1 MVLTRVTFAAGALL
15 TLVALADGFLSGYG
29 VIAAVGPLVLAALAG
44 IQLAMRRPN
53 PMLLMLAAEALVL
66 TLSDDTL
73 YLAIAF
79 SVTSVGLALVVPFMR
94 RPQIWFYG
102 AAASALW
109 LGQLAVIPSADR
121 GSYVRIMGAQ
131 LVLFLLAAG
140 GLVFL
145 ARSRQNAEVRYQ
157 RIFDQ
162 APTSLWLE
170 DFTEAGV
177 WLDSLRADGV
187 NDITAYLAEHPD
199 EVRRAAGLVK
209 VIDINRKG
217 VELIDAD
224 DRESVMGRID
234 PAHIDDDALAAWIS
248 QFEAIWEGRPSIS
261 KEVAGLTVRGGR
273 IDGVV
278 YWSAAE
284 RDGQLDLANV
294 IVSIADVSNLKG
306 TERALAES
314 NGLMNGVAEALARFI
329 GGASPGDALEH
340 LLATFIDLSES
351 DGGYVAEV
359 VVGAEAD
366 YAIPRW
372 RVVGRIDTDRAA
384 RLTDAVV
391 SSGGRVQLDRAGEG
405 PGYVAMPLWWQSEI
419 VGVVAIAT
427 ALDRKGDITGRLGPV
442 FATAS
447 NIIHAQRVEDG
458 RLDAE
463 RRLRQ
468 NEERLRRLVTSAPVM
483 LLAVDVDGTI
493 TFVDGQVLEQIG
505 SDAGDLVGTNV
516 LEWPGLGD
524 DGAAAFAAARRGD
537 EVSTSAQ
544 IAERSF
550 DVGLSPLRG
559 AAGEVSGII
568 AVAHD
573 VTGSAEVEAAL
584 ARNEERFRLLLQNM
598 SDLTFMLDR
607 RGRIAYIT
615 PSVER
620 MLGYRPDELSGVRS
634 LAQLLHPD
642 DADGVLRM
650 GADAPSGATVG
661 PLEYRLKHRDGTWRC
676 VEATGTNLTDRPP
689 LYAWV
694 VNAHDVTDRKRS
706 EAQLRRAKE
715 VAEAATQ
722 AKSEFLANM
731 SHEIRTPMNAILGMT
746 ELTLGTDLTTEQ
758 REYLGTARSAVDS
771 LLALINDILD
781 LSKIEAGRIEIASL
795 PFSLRDAL
803 AETIRT
809 LVIKAA
815 EKGVELRYQLDAGV
829 PDSVVGDPGRLRQV
843 LFNLVG
849 NAVKF
854 TNDGEV
860 SIQVSAVEVAEDAAA
875 LHFAVRDT
883 GVGIP
888 EGKLETIF
896 DAFTQVDGST
906 TRRFGGT
913 GLGLTIVDQLVDAM
927 GGRVWA
933 ESEVGLGSTFHF
945 TVRLG
950 RQDGA
955 TIAALPAARAE
966 ALGVLVIGMAE
977 ESLRNLH
984 EMLQHDGF
992 TPVTARTAAE
1002 GAVVVVNL
1010 TASEAGPDA
1019 VVLAVE
1025 STEDQLLE
1033 EVLRHPVLGAL
1044 PVIVVAQSA
1053 ARGDG
1058 ERASALGA
1066 AGYFGAPVADADLL
1080 ETVRLVAAA
1089 RRADEELAMVTRH
1102 WLREQR
1108 RRLTVLLADDSPTNR
1123 QLAARLLELRGHF
1136 VVAVEDGA
1144 EALLA
1149 VERDHFDVV
1158 LMDVQMPVMDGFEA
1172 TRAIRARERETGT
1185 RLPIIALTAHAMERD
1200 RERCL
1205 AAGMDEYLSKPFRA
1219 DELYTIID
1227 SVVPTPGGAI
1237 TTRPTLAVSV
1247 EGGGLDE
1254 ARALESVGGNAE
1266 LLAEIA
1272 GLFLEEY
1279 AEQSAI
1285 IEVSLEAGDMDTAR
1299 KAAHRVKGSLGSLG
1313 SDDGFEAAKALEFS
1327 AKDEDMQAALAAWE
1341 KLRHVVAAAMPNLTR
1356 LAAG

>member
-1 MVLTRVTFAAGALL
+1 
-15 TLVALADGFLSGYG
+15 
-29 VIAAVGPLVLAALAG
+29 
-44 IQLAMRRPN
+44 
-53 PMLLMLAAEALVL
+53 
-66 TLSDDTL
+66 
-73 YLAIAF
+73 
-79 SVTSVGLALVVPFMR
+79 
-94 RPQIWFYG
+94 
-102 AAASALW
+102 
-109 LGQLAVIPSADR
+109 
-121 GSYVRIMGAQ
+121 
-131 LVLFLLAAG
+131 
-140 GLVFL
+140 
-145 ARSRQNAEVRYQ
+145 
-157 RIFDQ
+157 
-162 APTSLWLE
+162 
-170 DFTEAGV
+170 
-177 WLDSLRADGV
+177 
-187 NDITAYLAEHPD
+187 
-199 EVRRAAGLVK
+199 
-209 VIDINRKG
+209 
-217 VELIDAD
+217 
-224 DRESVMGRID
+224 
-234 PAHIDDDALAAWIS
+234 
-248 QFEAIWEGRPSIS
+248 
-261 KEVAGLTVRGGR
+261 
-273 IDGVV
+273 
-278 YWSAAE
+278 
-284 RDGQLDLANV
+284 
-294 IVSIADVSNLKG
+294 
-306 TERALAES
+306 
-314 NGLMNGVAEALARFI
+314 
-329 GGASPGDALEH
+329 
-340 LLATFIDLSES
+340 
-351 DGGYVAEV
+351 
-359 VVGAEAD
+359 
-366 YAIPRW
+366 
-372 RVVGRIDTDRAA
+372 
-384 RLTDAVV
+384 
-391 SSGGRVQLDRAGEG
+391 
-405 PGYVAMPLWWQSEI
+405 
-419 VGVVAIAT
+419 
-427 ALDRKGDITGRLGPV
+427 
-442 FATAS
+442 
-447 NIIHAQRVEDG
+447 
-458 RLDAE
+458 
-463 RRLRQ
+463 
-468 NEERLRRLVTSAPVM
+468 
-483 LLAVDVDGTI
+483 
-493 TFVDGQVLEQIG
+493 
-505 SDAGDLVGTNV
+505 
-516 LEWPGLGD
+516 
-524 DGAAAFAAARRGD
+524 
-537 EVSTSAQ
+537 
-544 IAERSF
+544 
-550 DVGLSPLRG
+550 
-559 AAGEVSGII
+559 
-568 AVAHD
+568 
-573 VTGSAEVEAAL
+573 
-584 ARNEERFRLLLQNM
+584 
-598 SDLTFMLDR
+598 
-607 RGRIAYIT
+607 
-615 PSVER
+615 
-620 MLGYRPDELSGVRS
+620 
-634 LAQLLHPD
+634 
-642 DADGVLRM
+642 
-650 GADAPSGATVG
+650 
-661 PLEYRLKHRDGTWRC
+661 LEYRLKHRDGTWRY

-860 SIQVSAVEVAEDAAA
+860 SVQVSAVEVAEDAAE

-883 GVGIP
+883 GVGVP
-888 EGKLETIF
+888 ESKLETIF

-950 RQDGA
+950 RQDGV
-955 TIAALPAARAE
+955 TIAALPAARVE

-1010 TASEAGPDA
+1010 TASEAAPDA
-1019 VVLAVE
+1019 IVLAVE

-1089 RRADEELAMVTRH
+1089 RRSDEELAMVTRH

-1149 VERDHFDVV
+1149 VERNHFDVV

-1227 SVVPTPGGAI
+1227 SVVPTPSGAI

-1254 ARALESVGGNAE
+1254 ARALESVGGNVE

-1327 AKDEDMQAALAAWE
+1327 AKDGDMQAALAAWE
-1341 KLRHVVAAAMPNLTR
+1341 KLRHVVAAAMPNLTQ